1 MSENTRQKILA
12 SAKGIF
18 LEKGFAGARMRDI
31 AEKANINKGL
41 LHYYFKTKRLLF
53 LEVLKILVVS
63 FVPEV
68 DSIFG
73 MQLNLFEKIDLF
85 VDKYIDMLC
94 MNKQIP
100 FFIAHE
106 MNLNTEE
113 FINFILKIDEITSIN
128 TMGKL
133 QQFQEEIDK
142 GNINDINPVHLLL
155 NIISMSVFPFI
166 ARPGIQKLTGMSDD
180 DFIHFMKLRKRII
193 VDTIISSIKK

>member
-1 MSENTRQKILA
+1 MNKNTKEKILE
-12 SAKGIF
+12 SAREVF
-18 LEKGFAGARMRDI
+18 LINGFAGARMRDI

-63 FVPEV
+63 FAPQV

-73 MQLNLFEKIDLF
+73 MQLSLFEKIELF

-94 MNKQIP
+94 RNKQIP
-100 FFIAHE
+100 FFIVHE
-106 MNLNTEE
+106 INLNADE
-113 FINFILKIDEITSIN
+113 FLSFILEIDEMTSLNPIT
-128 TMGKL
+128 KF

-142 GNINDINPVHLLL
+142 GNIKDINPIHLIL
-155 NIISMSVFPFI
+155 NVISLSVFPFI
-166 ARPGIQKLTGMSDD
+166 ARPGIQKLTGMSDEN
-180 DFIHFMKLRKRII
+180 FIRFMKLMKRVI